1 MKRQLIAVLV
11 AGVIG
16 AATLPARAEGVPTAD
31 VAQIL
36 GQAQAMVQDLN
47 NYREYME
54 QTVLSNEQ
62 LLAAY
67 KQYYQMLE
75 DYKQVLIQAE
85 GLKDKLSSID
95 YGRFMDEIG
104 RIADQYDPL
113 LGGGQIVKNTGN
125 APWDDAYQRNQ
136 LLNGYGLTD
145 EEYVEMIA
153 QIPYSGDDRERAR
166 QMFEYRQRRVAEGIS
181 KDAFV
186 GTLQAQ
192 LKEQGDNLKAL
203 QNQRETLGTNDTTA
217 SIQFLAKQNEQLLLQ
232 LQSLQLQQAEAMKY
246 SGRFDDHFF
255 NKRAQEEERKARQLQ
270 GAWKD
275 E

>member
-1 MKRQLIAVLV
+1 MKRRLIAALV
-11 AGVIG
+11 AGMIG
-16 AATLPARAEGVPTAD
+16 STALPPAWGWIPVTDPT
-31 VAQIL
+31 QIL

-47 NYREYME
+47 NYKEYME
-54 QTVLSNEQ
+54 QTILDNNQ
-62 LLAAY
+62 LLEAY
-67 KQYYQMLE
+67 KQYNQMLE
-75 DYKQVLIQAE
+75 DYKQVLREAE

-95 YGRFMDEIG
+95 YQNFMDEIG
-104 RIADQYDPL
+104 RIADLHDPL
-113 LGGGQIVKNTGN
+113 FGGGRLVKNTGN
-125 APWDDAYQRNQ
+125 EPWDNAVQRNQ

-166 QMFEYRQRRVAEGIS
+166 QMFEYRQRRVVEGIS

-186 GTLQAQ
+186 GTLQNQ
-192 LKEQGDNLKAL
+192 LNEQKVTLEKLQRRRLSMGD
-203 QNQRETLGTNDTTA
+203 NDTTS
-217 SIQFLAKQNEQLLLQ
+217 SIQFLAEQNEQLLQ
-232 LQSLQLQQAEAMKY
+232 QIQSLQLQQAEAMKY

-270 GAWKD
+270 EAWKN